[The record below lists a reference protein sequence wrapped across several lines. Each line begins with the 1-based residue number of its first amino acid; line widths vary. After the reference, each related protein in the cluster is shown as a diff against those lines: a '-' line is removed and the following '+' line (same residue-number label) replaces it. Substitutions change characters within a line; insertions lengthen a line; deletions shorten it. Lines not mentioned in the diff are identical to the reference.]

1 MKNNWMLL
9 TISAEKSPNNSTVR
23 GVRMVLAPKAYKSL
37 NRWKPSVQE

>member
-1 MKNNWMLL
+1 MKNNCMLL

-23 GVRMVLAPKAYKSL
+23 GVGMESL